1 MQNSYLAPR
10 LGVIKQKK
18 CIIQSGA
25 VTCSLVRFCE
35 PCCPHRLALH
45 ELQEDQGLTTQS
57 RGTHLP
63 LVGEKQMNK
72 ARTVTAA

>member
-1 MQNSYLAPR
+1 M
-10 LGVIKQKK
+10 LGHSDPP
-18 CIIQSGA
+18 QSGA

-35 PCCPHRLALH
+35 PSCPHRLALH

-63 LVGEKQMNK
+63 SVDEKQMNK
-72 ARTVTAA
+72 TRTASSG

>member
-1 MQNSYLAPR
+1 M
-10 LGVIKQKK
+10 LGHSDPP
-18 CIIQSGA
+18 QSGA

-57 RGTHLP
+57 RGTHL
-63 LVGEKQMNK
+63 LSAGEKHKNK
-72 ARTVTAA
+72 TRTATSV